1 MHTNTHK
8 NKQTQKVEGSMI
20 NVFNVF
26 NKVIF
31 WLQLRNSENKEERKK
46 KRKNKDEVKNELVR
60 SLVVGDVYKS
70 EELAK

>member
-8 NKQTQKVEGSMI
+8 NKQTQKVECPMF

-26 NKVIF
+26 NKLTF
-31 WLQLRNSENKEERKK
+31 CLQLHNSGNKEEKKK
-46 KRKNKDEVKNELVR
+46 KRKSKDEVKNELVR